1 MSKQKQKGREVPGI
15 QGGKEQ
21 VFSFPHMGDY
31 HVPIAR
37 LLENMFPSGRVLVP
51 PPITKQTIALG
62 SRYSPDFICAPF
74 KFNVGNYIEAL
85 AKGANV
91 LIQTGLGCRFG
102 YFGEVQ
108 EQILRDLGYEFQF
121 FSLARENARL
131 KNAYQGFRQLGCPH
145 SPAKF
150 LFYVLIAAESI
161 RIMDHFAFI
170 MRERAGFA
178 QRPGSFEYLYGCML
192 EELRQVSS
200 IKELLAIRR
209 QYNEAFGKVEMRQTQ
224 HLLRVGIVGEL
235 YTLMEPYSNLFIE
248 KELAR
253 HNIMVSRRMS
263 AAFLLFGKNSRK
275 SLKDTGKYM
284 RYWPGANA
292 TDSVAQSRYYGKLG
306 YDGIIH
312 MKSYGCTPE
321 INAMPALHN
330 VGKDYNI
337 PILYLSFDGQT
348 NETGV
353 LTRLEAFVDML
364 EMRRKT
370 FEEDGLSG
378 RGHRFYFDKGS
389 RS

>member
-1 MSKQKQKGREVPGI
+1 MSKTERKA
-15 QGGKEQ
+15 KEL

-37 LLENMFPSGRVLVP
+37 LLENMFPAGRVLVP
-51 PPITKQTIALG
+51 PPITKKTIELG

-85 AKGANV
+85 EKGANV

-108 EQILRDLGYEFQF
+108 ERILQDLGYEFQF
-121 FSLARENARL
+121 FSLARENAKV
-131 KNAYQGFRQLGCPH
+131 KNAYQGFRRLGSPH

-150 LFYVLIAAESI
+150 LSYVLIAAESI

-178 QRPGSFEYLYGCML
+178 LPPGSFEYLYGCML
-192 EELRQVSS
+192 EELRQVSTLR
-200 IKELLAIRR
+200 ELIAIRR
-209 QYNEAFGKVEMRQTQ
+209 QYTDSFSKVEVRRPPG
-224 HLLRVGIVGEL
+224 LLRVGIVGEL

-248 KELAR
+248 KELAK
-253 HNIMVSRRMS
+253 HNIMVSRKMS
-263 AAFLLFGKNSRK
+263 ATFLLFGKNSRK

-284 RYWPGANA
+284 KYWPGANA
-292 TDSVAQSRYYGKLG
+292 TDSVAQSRHYGRLG

-321 INAMPALHN
+321 INAMPVLHN
-330 VGKDYNI
+330 LGKDYNI

-353 LTRLEAFVDML
+353 QTRLEAFVDML

-370 FEEDGLSG
+370 LEKDSLS
-378 RGHRFYFDKGS
+378 RDGHRFHFDKGS